1 MISPLAVPSFCWV
14 FSLRG
19 RISHSREVAG
29 GCVGVLAEQ
38 AEHGFFMQ
46 EVGAAALM
54 AQRREQ
60 SAGQIQMVGCF
71 GGYFFDAAGLGL
83 GQVNA
88 ETQLA

>member
-19 RISHSREVAG
+19 RISHSLEVAG

-71 GGYFFDAAGLGL
+71 GGYFSMR
-83 GQVNA
+83 QV
-88 ETQLA
+88 LAWAR